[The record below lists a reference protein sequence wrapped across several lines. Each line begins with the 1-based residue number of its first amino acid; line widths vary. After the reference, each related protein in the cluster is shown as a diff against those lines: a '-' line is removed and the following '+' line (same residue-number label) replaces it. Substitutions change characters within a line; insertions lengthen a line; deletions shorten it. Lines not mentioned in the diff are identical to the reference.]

1 MLKAKE
7 LREMETEKLL
17 KTVDIAIRVIH
28 NKIDEIEDK
37 EDLKLFLIYLI
48 KELLAILENIE
59 KENLEEKAKL

>member
-7 LREMETEKLL
+7 LREMNINELL

-28 NKIDEIEDK
+28 NKMDEIKNEK
-37 EDLKLFLIYLI
+37 DLKLFLIYLI

-59 KENLEEKAKL
+59 

>member
-1 MLKAKE
+1 MIAKE

-59 KENLEEKAKL
+59 KEELEEKAKL